1 MTEQTSVSL
10 YFPGNWTQNQCFDWL
25 NERYKDFAL
34 YMTITDQYCAII
46 DQEHLTWIRAEA
58 KRIGL

>member
-10 YFPGNWTQNQCFDWL
+10 YFPGNWTEARCFDWL
-25 NERYKDFAL
+25 NGRHQDFAI
-34 YMTITDQYCAII
+34 YMTVYDQYCAII
-46 DQEHLTWIRAEA
+46 DQEHLDWIKAEA